1 MFQTSAKRNITAQ
14 ENIMILSNITFHNSI
29 CKQHL
34 ICLVSTRCLFV
45 FLLSNN
51 FKFRGM
57 FPTCKICTLHWIHHS
72 NKLHFFVFVKGDSH
86 FEQLGPSPNKQN
98 YANANEYTQRQDH
111 LCFFFDT
118 QRFSS
123 LFVVWKHCFFH
134 GSLYSISQIT
144 QRPGD
149 PYSFWLKSFVSNKR
163 ARSTKP
169 TTKFEFVWTALEY
182 GWRDG

>member
-1 MFQTSAKRNITAQ
+1 MFQTSAKRKITAQ
-14 ENIMILSNITFHNSI
+14 ENIMMLANITFHNSI

-57 FPTCKICTLHWIHHS
+57 FPTCKICTLHWIHHI
-72 NKLHFFVFVKGDSH
+72 NKLHFVVFVKGYSH
-86 FEQLGPSPNKQN
+86 FEQLGPATRSFV
-98 YANANEYTQRQDH
+98 
-111 LCFFFDT
+111 FFLILK
-118 QRFSS
+118 RLSS
-123 LFVVWKHCFFH
+123 LFVVWKHFFFH
-134 GSLYSISQIT
+134 SCLYSISQIT
-144 QRPGD
+144 QRPRD